1 MNSVHLPANI
11 VENVQHIHPQ
21 NSLYKL
27 QLSLTEYFC
36 AFLPI
41 YYHGLESSLQDSS
54 FIQIERLQCLDWE
67 SPGDPGLQS
76 ASFILKKMEEAMVA
90 CIIHIRRLPN
100 IRQGHLSRYHDQE
113 RGETDV
119 CNRGLKEDCEVV
131 TQILQQQTG
140 LLKTNRQIESLVGLN
155 PSLRRILTYL
165 RNNTIRPSS
174 SCPTS
179 YEADKA
185 LEDLDW
191 ILR

>member
-1 MNSVHLPANI
+1 
-11 VENVQHIHPQ
+11 
-21 NSLYKL
+21 
-27 QLSLTEYFC
+27 
-36 AFLPI
+36 
-41 YYHGLESSLQDSS
+41 
-54 FIQIERLQCLDWE
+54 
-67 SPGDPGLQS
+67 
-76 ASFILKKMEEAMVA
+76 MEEAMVA